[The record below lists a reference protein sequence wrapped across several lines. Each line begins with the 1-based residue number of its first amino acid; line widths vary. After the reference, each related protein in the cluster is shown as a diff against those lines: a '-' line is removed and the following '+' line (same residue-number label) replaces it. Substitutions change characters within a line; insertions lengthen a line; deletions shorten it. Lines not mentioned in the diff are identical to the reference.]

1 MTVWTEISVFQVST
15 LRILRTTT
23 LAFGGS
29 FNQLTYISILDGCI
43 VRTSRNTLS
52 GLVASSPLYDTLF
65 ISHVTRTAN
74 FRNHLFRSSCV
85 SLSLSLVGFQLPST
99 ISRASEGITSRTEAD
114 RSTQPAKTL
123 VVDDKRPPGL
133 SGVLDRRGRDIAS
146 RVDQLSN
153 HRTYLGPL
161 KHPPPRQAL
170 SHL

>member
-1 MTVWTEISVFQVST
+1 MLHGVNGLRMTIWTEISVFQVSN

-29 FNQLTYISILDGCI
+29 YNQLTYISIFDGCI
-43 VRTSRNTLS
+43 VRTSRNTS
-52 GLVASSPLYDTLF
+52 RGLVTSSPLYDTLF
-65 ISHVTRTAN
+65 ISH
-74 FRNHLFRSSCV
+74 
-85 SLSLSLVGFQLPST
+85 LSLSLVGFQLPST
-99 ISRASEGITSRTEAD
+99 TSRASEGNTSRTEAD

-153 HRTYLGPL
+153 HRTYLGRL
-161 KHPPPRQAL
+161 KHPPLAKHSVISDEENCQNRE
-170 SHL
+170 